1 MSQIDKLNT
10 EYIALTR
17 RLTDSIFQLIQQ
29 GQTKEDILQILSS
42 GDFKR
47 TILNDPQFKK
57 AFDSISVMYVSALS
71 DIEQFADITENTLL
85 ALTKVN
91 QSTFISK
98 LAEDMVTNVQGNL
111 TRGVLSGLSK
121 DQIIANIQSELRPDQ
136 VETLITT
143 ALNTYTASINSIM
156 ADKLPQNTTYIYRG
170 PIDSRTRDVCLKFA
184 ATSPMTRKDIEAM
197 LPGSFIER
205 GGFNCRH
212 QWVPEVKDQAFFFP
226 KEAKKLAQD
235 KGVSLG

>member
-1 MSQIDKLNT
+1 MSKIDKLNA

-17 RLTDSIFQLIQQ
+17 RLADSIFQLIQQ

-42 GDFKR
+42 GNFKQS
-47 TILNDPQFKK
+47 ILNDPQFKK
-57 AFDSISVMYVSALS
+57 AFDNISTMYVSALK

-98 LAEDMVTNVQGNL
+98 LAEDMLVNVQGNL
-111 TRGVLSGLSK
+111 TRGVLSGLSR
-121 DQIIANIQSELRPDQ
+121 DQIIANVQSELRPDQ
-136 VETLITT
+136 IETLIRT

-156 ADKLPQNTTYIYRG
+156 ADKLPENTTYIYRG
-170 PIDSRTRDVCLKFA
+170 PIDSRTRDICLEFA
-184 ATSPMTRKDIEAM
+184 ARSPMKRKDIEAL
-197 LPGSFIER
+197 LPGSFLER

-226 KEAKKLAQD
+226 KEAKKLAED
-235 KGVSLG
+235 KGISLG